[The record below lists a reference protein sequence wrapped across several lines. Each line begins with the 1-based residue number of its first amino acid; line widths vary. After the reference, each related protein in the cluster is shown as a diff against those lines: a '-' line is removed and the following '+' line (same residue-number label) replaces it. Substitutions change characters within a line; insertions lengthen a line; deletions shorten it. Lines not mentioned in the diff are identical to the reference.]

1 MIKKL
6 VPFSS
11 VLYRIVTNYKFWKV
25 RDISKQDSFYSEY
38 FKRAN
43 KYTIP
48 YNVSEQSTLLS
59 GDVELNP
66 GPNVTIQN
74 EISFIDPDFIL
85 KYRMLRY
92 GFKPLEVGGGG
103 DCFFSINITSIVWK
117 FRLPSCNQNCRSE
130 LTT

>member
-11 VLYRIVTNYKFWKV
+11 VLYGIVTNYNFWNV
-25 RDISKQDSFYSEY
+25 RDISKQDSLYSEY

-48 YNVSEQSTLLS
+48 YNVCEQSILLS

-66 GPNVTIQN
+66 NPNVTIQN
-74 EISFIDPDFIL
+74 EISFIDL
-85 KYRMLRY
+85 Y
-92 GFKPLEVGGGG
+92 
-103 DCFFSINITSIVWK
+103 
-117 FRLPSCNQNCRSE
+117 
-130 LTT
+130 LTLY